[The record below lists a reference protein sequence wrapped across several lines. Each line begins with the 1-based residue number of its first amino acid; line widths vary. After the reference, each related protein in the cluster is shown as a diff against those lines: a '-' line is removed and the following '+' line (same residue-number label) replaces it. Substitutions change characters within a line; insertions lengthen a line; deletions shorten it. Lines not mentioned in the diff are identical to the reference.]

1 MGHLESPLVITNQGY
16 IVLFKNLKKWRSYFN
31 MPLSFFLS
39 L

>member
-16 IVLFKNLKKWRSYFN
+16 TVLFKNLKKWRSYFN
-31 MPLSFFLS
+31 MPLRFFLP